1 MSVSIY
7 ARCRQK
13 KGKVEPRF
21 SPLSH
26 NLVHVRL
33 KQQQQQQ
40 HFFQS
45 FHANASWKLPFE
57 AANLTLLFS

>member
-40 HFFQS
+40 QQQHFFQS
-45 FHANASWKLPFE
+45 FHANASWE
-57 AANLTLLFS
+57 API